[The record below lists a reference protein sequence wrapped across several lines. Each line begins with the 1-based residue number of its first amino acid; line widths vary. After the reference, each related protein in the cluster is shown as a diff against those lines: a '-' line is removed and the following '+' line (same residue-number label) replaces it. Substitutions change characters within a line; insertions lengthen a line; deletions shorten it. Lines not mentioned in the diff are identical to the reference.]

1 MKDRTAEKELVR
13 KIIQK
18 DEQAF
23 FEFVRRYEKDVFH
36 FINKQLRN
44 KELSEEVT
52 QDVFIDFLDALRD
65 FQFQSSLKTFLF
77 SIAKYKTIDVIRK
90 KKVKKVLF
98 SGLPDYVVERLGAV
112 VMDDELE
119 KKELVQ
125 KMDRVLNS
133 LPFKYRLILQL
144 KYVEGVRVKAIADRL
159 SMNFKST
166 ESLLFRARKA
176 FIELFQT
183 TQ

>member
-23 FEFVRRYEKDVFH
+23 FEFVRRYEKDVFL